1 MFDLL
6 LNHIEKYRSIL
17 LWQSNNNHSNNNNQF
32 KKYINI
38 HTKQRSN
45 WDCGIA
51 CLSMA
56 AKWSSDCDNDLHN
69 EIIGNELSIRTTPL
83 WTIDLYCFLRD
94 NNINSIMYTRTIGI
108 SSTHEELSWYQSH
121 LSDDSNRVA
130 NKFQLAKDHGWIIHD
145 VIIDLNI
152 IADNILNGSV
162 AIILV
167 DNYLL
172 HNYNENDDDNDDND
186 DNYIFHYKLDEEKSN
201 GKIHEYAGHYIFL
214 LEYDPKNK
222 IFTYLDPAL
231 NASIVTVSFNVLEKA
246 RSHIGTDYDVIIIH
260 RSQIDDTL
268 KTDLH

>member
-1 MFDLL
+1 
-6 LNHIEKYRSIL
+6 
-17 LWQSNNNHSNNNNQF
+17 
-32 KKYINI
+32 
-38 HTKQRSN
+38 
-45 WDCGIA
+45 
-51 CLSMA
+51 
-56 AKWSSDCDNDLHN
+56 
-69 EIIGNELSIRTTPL
+69 
-83 WTIDLYCFLRD
+83 
-94 NNINSIMYTRTIGI
+94 MYTRTIGI
-108 SSTHEELSWYQSH
+108 SSTHSQLGWYQSH

-172 HNYNENDDDNDDND
+172 HNYNENDDNND
-186 DNYIFHYKLDEEKSN
+186 DNYIFHYNSDEEKSN
-201 GKIHEYAGHYIFL
+201 DKINEYAGHYIFL
-214 LEYDPKNK
+214 LEYDPKKK

-246 RSHIGTDYDVIIIH
+246 RSHIGTDYDIIIIH

-268 KTDLH
+268 KTNNMDT